1 MRPVLGL
8 RLNGSGTPP
17 DQGTRTDLIALGAV
31 AGGLLIWY
39 VGLFVVRGFAYPV
52 GPDGPVYLWWTRLAG
67 HDGLSAVP
75 RPGVPAIALVLQ
87 GTLHL
92 PLTAVLSALECVLGT
107 AVGLGAAA
115 LVHQHPVAPSEGAA
129 RTDVNLHEHRAAW
142 VVAGVLAG
150 TFAVHLAAG
159 YLASLAFAALF
170 LGAATAL
177 AMATSRAAVASGLLL
192 SAAGSAHP
200 FFLLLGAAILVV
212 TAAQAW
218 PTDRTEVR
226 RIATASVAGCAVF
239 TAEVLALLIGPG
251 QLSVITSRDGFLRTA
266 GLTDVLRSAYLYRL
280 VHRWTRYVQ
289 WASIPLAVYGLRETR
304 GFLRRF
310 LIAWGVVS
318 LGGIVIGLATGLF
331 PADRFITFGFV
342 VPILAAYG
350 VVRLW
355 RALAT
360 RRVLAMAAAGGL
372 VIAMTAGTFIA
383 WARQE
388 PFLSTAEVR
397 AVTAAGR
404 FASAAPPGTP
414 LLFVV
419 NDRNATASF
428 LATQAANVIRAALP
442 PDHIREASV
451 VVPYPRTGRPATM
464 ERIALA
470 RITRR
475 DAEEATRA
483 AGVPAL
489 SFLLT
494 PFDRVDPPPPSMTRV
509 ADGVFIETATTGTG
523 IPRAMSRPV
532 DPLEPASPGK
542 ILLAGFAVLSLLI
555 VAGLGWAGA
564 FARDAVARLALTP
577 LCGVTALVLAGIALE
592 RIGMPLTGSV
602 GPTVVSALGGGGGY
616 LVRFL
621 LERRA
626 GPKPSNEVQDEPR

>member
-1 MRPVLGL
+1 LSGLGTL
-8 RLNGSGTPP
+8 R
-17 DQGTRTDLIALGAV
+17 DRGTRTDLVALGAV
-31 AGGLLIWY
+31 AGGLLAWY

-67 HDGLSAVP
+67 HDGLSAVS

-92 PLTAVLSALECVLGT
+92 PLTAVLSALECVLGA

-115 LVHQHPVAPSEGAA
+115 LVHQHPVGPSGAA
-129 RTDVNLHEHRAAW
+129 ARIDVDHRERRAAW

-159 YLASLAFAALF
+159 YLANLAFAALF
-170 LGAATAL
+170 LAAATAL
-177 AMATSRAAVASGLLL
+177 AIATSRATVAAGLLL
-192 SAAGSAHP
+192 GAAGSAHP
-200 FFLLLGAAILVV
+200 LFLLLGVPILVV
-212 TAAQAW
+212 AVAQAW
-218 PTDRTEVR
+218 RTDRAEVR
-226 RIATASVAGCAVF
+226 RVAAASVAGCAVF
-239 TAEVLALLIGPG
+239 AAETLALLAGPG
-251 QLSVITSRDGFLRTA
+251 QLSVITSRDGLLRTA

-289 WASIPLAVYGLRETR
+289 WASIPLAVYGLRETH
-304 GFLRRF
+304 GFVRRF

-318 LGGIVIGLATGLF
+318 IGGIVIGLATGLF

-355 RALAT
+355 RTLAT
-360 RRVLAMAAAGGL
+360 RRVIAVAAAGGL
-372 VIAMTAGTFIA
+372 VVAMTAGAFIA

-388 PFLSTAEVR
+388 PFLSTAEVE

-404 FASAAPPGTP
+404 YASAAPPGTP

-419 NDRNATASF
+419 NDRDATATF

-442 PDHIREASV
+442 PDRIRDASV
-451 VVPYPRTGRPATM
+451 LVPYPRAGRQATR

-470 RITRR
+470 RVTSK
-475 DAEEATRA
+475 DAGQATRA
-483 AGVPAL
+483 AGTPPL

-494 PFDRVDPPPPSMTRV
+494 PFDRVDRPPPSMTRV
-509 ADGVFIETATTGTG
+509 ADGVFIETGSTGAGLQPAT
-523 IPRAMSRPV
+523 SRPV
-532 DPLEPASPGK
+532 DPLEPSSPGE
-542 ILLAGFAVLSLLI
+542 ILLAAFAVLSLLF
-555 VAGLGWAGA
+555 VAGSGWAGA
-564 FARDAVARLALTP
+564 FARDAVARLALAP
-577 LCGVTALVLAGIALE
+577 LCGMAALILAGIALE
-592 RIGMPLTGSV
+592 RLGMPLTGSV
-602 GPTVVSALGGGGGY
+602 GPTVVSASGGGSGY

-626 GPKPSNEVQDEPR
+626 GPKPSNEVHDEPR